1 VLVLVAGAGGPD
13 NCGQLHHRGL
23 DRRPVAALTGDQYEV
38 AVLGSAHAD
47 RLQATVAADRLGPAD
62 RLGHLLELPVVL
74 DFSARVEPVGD
85 GLSRGRQYA
94 VR

>member
-47 RLQATVAADRLGPAD
+47 RLQATVAADRLG
-62 RLGHLLELPVVL
+62 HLLELPVIL
-74 DFSARVEPVGD
+74 HAAARVEPIGD